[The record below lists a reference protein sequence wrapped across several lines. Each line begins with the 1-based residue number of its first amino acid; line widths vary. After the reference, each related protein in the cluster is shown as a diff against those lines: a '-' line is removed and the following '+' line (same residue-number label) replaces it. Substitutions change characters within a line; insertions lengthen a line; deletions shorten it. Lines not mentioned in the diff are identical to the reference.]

1 MPSRALAAVG
11 WDRCGLVLDSL
22 HLARSGTSPDQ
33 LAGLAAADIAA
44 VQSSDTPANEPLS
57 LVEESRLG
65 RLLPGDGGLP
75 LGELATA
82 IRATGWDGIVTAEIL
97 SDQIRRSD
105 PATAVRAV
113 HASMTSE
120 RAGWT

>member
-1 MPSRALAAVG
+1 M
-11 WDRCGLVLDSL
+11 LDSL
-22 HLARSGTSPDQ
+22 HLARSGASPDQ

-44 VQSSDTPANEPLS
+44 VQWSDAPANEPVS
-57 LVEESRLG
+57 LVDESRLG

-75 LGELATA
+75 LSELATA

-97 SDQIRRSD
+97 SDRIRRSD